1 MQLHIATSPVIDTW
15 GDTIGARGSAWAQY
29 EGRGYQEIK
38 ETSLGYLYNYISEDV
53 TFRPP
58 TPEEEAKL
66 LAIIETSP
74 IHSLI
79 PFRGRHSIGTDP
91 EIFVMGGKS
100 GKKLI
105 PAFEFLPSKEG
116 RDIYWDGFQAEFR
129 TTAQVCLA
137 YLLDSIQS
145 RLGDL
150 LRAARKHDPTACLD
164 ATPLVKIPKEMME
177 QASEEYV
184 ALGCLPSKNAYG
196 DSGMVVENGRA
207 LPVRVA
213 GCHIHIELDSQ
224 ARNES
229 KDIIPQIKMADAI
242 AGILSVS
249 VLEGLEHPRRRE
261 LYGLA
266 GEYRTPAHGLE
277 YRTLSSAI
285 LWHPALLSLMGDF
298 VRVGCSIAKAGLQ
311 HRWKASEEEVRH
323 TINTLDVTLAR
334 EILSRNRKF
343 VEECLWG
350 LYCNEKRGDNYSCEP
365 YDVPSPSRIFDEF
378 VMVGA
383 KKYISLDVE
392 ANWHLS
398 DGKWISHGEGPEVM
412 VWRSLKKW
420 LDGTDSPMKSRSV

>member
-1 MQLHIATSPVIDTW
+1 MQLHIATSPVINTW
-15 GDTIGARGSAWAQY
+15 GNTIGAKGSAWIHY
-29 EGRGYQEIK
+29 EGRGYQK
-38 ETSLGYLYNYISEDV
+38 VKKTSLGYLYNHISTDV

-66 LAIIETSP
+66 LSTIESIP

-79 PFRGRHSIGTDP
+79 SFRGHHYIGTDP

-100 GKKLI
+100 RKKLI
-105 PAFEFLPSKEG
+105 PAFEFLPSKEEG
-116 RDIYWDGFQAEFR
+116 DVYWDGFQAEFR
-129 TTAQVCLA
+129 TTAGHCLA

-150 LRAARKHDPTACLD
+150 LRVARRYDPTARLD
-164 ATPLVKIPKEMME
+164 ATPLIKIPKRMME
-177 QASEEYV
+177 KASEEHV

-213 GCHIHIELDSQ
+213 GCHIHIQLNSQ
-224 ARNES
+224 ARDES

-285 LWHPALLSLMGDF
+285 LWHPALFSLMGDF
-298 VRVGCSIAKAGLQ
+298 VRVGCSIAKANLQ
-311 HRWKASEEEVRH
+311 YRWKASEEEVRH
-323 TINTLDVTLAR
+323 TINTLDVTMAR

-350 LYCNEKRGDNYSCEP
+350 LYCNKKRGDTLGCQP

-392 ANWHLS
+392 RNWHLS
-398 DGKWISHGEGPEVM
+398 DREWIEHGEGPEVM

-420 LDGTDSPMKSRSV
+420 LDGTDSPRKS